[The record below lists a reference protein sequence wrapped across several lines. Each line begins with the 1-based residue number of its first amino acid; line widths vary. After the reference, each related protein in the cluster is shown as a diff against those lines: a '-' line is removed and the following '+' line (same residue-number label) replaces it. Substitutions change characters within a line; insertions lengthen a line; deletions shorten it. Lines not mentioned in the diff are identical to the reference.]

1 MINKNKNKKIKE
13 ILEVSRNKLRY
24 EDILQE

>member
-1 MINKNKNKKIKE
+1 MINKNMNKKIKE

>member
-1 MINKNKNKKIKE
+1 MINKNMNKKIKE

-24 EDILQE
+24 KDILQE